1 MLTTSCYKR
10 GFKIAVCAPLACGSA
25 IAIVLMHLGLRD
37 RVHSLT
43 TGASL
48 EMLSSDSE
56 LGFATLFENLGP
68 GGSDTL
74 MREAILKV

>member
-1 MLTTSCYKR
+1 V
-10 GFKIAVCAPLACGSA
+10 IAS
-25 IAIVLMHLGLRD
+25 IRF
-37 RVHSLT
+37 T

-48 EMLSSDSE
+48 EMLSSDPE